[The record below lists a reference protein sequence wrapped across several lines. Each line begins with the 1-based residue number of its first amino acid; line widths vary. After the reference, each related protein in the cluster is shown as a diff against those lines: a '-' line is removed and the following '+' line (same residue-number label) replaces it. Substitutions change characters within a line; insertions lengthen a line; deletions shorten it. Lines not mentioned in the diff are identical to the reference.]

1 MTESLAV
8 GDAHTMT
15 HVVPANRCVPDVF
28 PESPEFQ
35 TVPRVFATAYFVG
48 AAEWACMEALR
59 PHLDEGQCSVGTAI
73 NLTHTGA
80 TLPGMTV
87 RYECVVTEVDGRSIS
102 WQVDV
107 FDDLGPIGS
116 GTHGRAVLDQ
126 ARFEAGVNRRAEK
139 AGVPGLA

>member
-1 MTESLAV
+1 MTTPLAV
-8 GDAHTMT
+8 GDTHTMT
-15 HVVPANRCVPDVF
+15 YVVPAHRTVPDVF
-28 PESPEFQ
+28 DESPEFQ

-59 PHLDEGQCSVGTAI
+59 PHLADGQGSVGVRVD
-73 NLTHTGA
+73 LTHTAA

-87 RYECVVTEVDGRSIS
+87 RYEVEVTEADERTVT
-102 WQVDV
+102 WKVEA

-116 GTHGRAVLDQ
+116 GTHTRAILDQ
-126 ARFEAGVNRRAEK
+126 ERFVRGVNRRAEQ